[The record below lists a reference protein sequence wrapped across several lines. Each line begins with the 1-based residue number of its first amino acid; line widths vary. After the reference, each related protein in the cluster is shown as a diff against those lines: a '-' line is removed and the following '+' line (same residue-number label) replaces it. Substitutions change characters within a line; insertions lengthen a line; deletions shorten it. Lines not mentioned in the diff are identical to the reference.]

1 MTVTY
6 AFRAL
11 VVDDDVLVR
20 HATSRALTNEGFLCD
35 VAADGA
41 QAMEKLHHRTFDVA
55 IADLRMPVMN
65 GHKLVVEML
74 EMDPRPAIIVLT
86 GVPDPRLIRDLFARG
101 VEDVMAKPANY
112 DVLVLKAK
120 ALAERRRL
128 LKQEAATQIEPKM
141 ESASENLSTAAPSK
155 LNSMPEDESALC
167 DGKNGAVQV
176 TEAQDSP
183 PNSDPLQSANSN
195 TFSIE
200 ELAAAIR
207 PAIEAEHAQAPKHR
221 RRRGRKMW

>member
-20 HATSRALTNEGFLCD
+20 QATSRALTNEGFVCD

-41 QAMEKLHHRTFDVA
+41 QAMEKLEHRQFDVA
-55 IADLRMPVMN
+55 VADLRMPVMN

-74 EMDPRPAIIVLT
+74 GMNPRPAIIVLT
-86 GVPDPRLIRDLFARG
+86 GVPEPRLIRDLFARG

-120 ALAERRRL
+120 ALVERRRL
-128 LKQEAATQIEPKM
+128 PKHEEAAQIEPLI
-141 ESASENLSTAAPSK
+141 ESASENLPTETPSK
-155 LNSMPEDESALC
+155 LNSRGEDESALS
-167 DGKNGAVQV
+167 DEAKADAPEIEVQNAP
-176 TEAQDSP
+176 ENN
-183 PNSDPLQSANSN
+183 NSLESASSN

-207 PAIEAEHAQAPKHR
+207 PAIEAEQAQGPNR
-221 RRRGRKMW
+221 LRRGRKIW